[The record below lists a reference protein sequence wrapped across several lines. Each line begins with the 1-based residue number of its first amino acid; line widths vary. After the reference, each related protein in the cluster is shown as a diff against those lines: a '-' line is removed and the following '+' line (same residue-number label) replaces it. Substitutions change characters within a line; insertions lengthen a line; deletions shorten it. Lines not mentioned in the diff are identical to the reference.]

1 MLENIQ
7 RDTSLP
13 REGRLKT
20 KLKKGDPA
28 MKILALDLGK
38 YKTVGCE
45 YEAATGQ
52 HKFHT
57 VGTNAQA
64 LHDLLVEVGPD
75 RVVIEICSIAGWV
88 SDLVQS
94 LEIEL
99 QVANPSDDAWRWRKV
114 KRKND
119 RQDSLKL
126 AQLSTVNQL
135 RTVHIP
141 ESETRQWRALIGY
154 RQQLVRRRTKIKN
167 HIRDLLL
174 REGELLPRGAK
185 CWTQQG
191 VAALAAKARPLAEV
205 AMSELWR
212 GELGVELSQLRAMQE
227 QVQIVEEKLNQIGAG
242 DERVKRLRTAPGVGP
257 RLAEAVVALF
267 DDPKRFKTGGQVSAY
282 IGMVPKQLDSGE
294 TERSGR
300 ITRQGNRLV
309 RSLLVEVA
317 WAGLRHNPWAR
328 ATYERISGGKKS
340 RKKLAIVAVGRK
352 LLVRC
357 WAMLRDEQ
365 PWRGETKPK
374 PALPA
379 TARSAAG

>member
-1 MLENIQ
+1 
-7 RDTSLP
+7 
-13 REGRLKT
+13 
-20 KLKKGDPA
+20 

-38 YKTVGCE
+38 YKTVACE
-45 YEAATGQ
+45 YEAENG
-52 HKFHT
+52 KYRFHT
-57 VGTNAQA
+57 VVSTPQA
-64 LHDLLVEVGPD
+64 LHDLLVEVEPD
-75 RVVIEICSIAGWV
+75 RVVIEICSMAGWV
-88 SDLVQS
+88 SDLVLS
-94 LEIEL
+94 LDIEL

-114 KRKND
+114 RRKND
-119 RQDSLKL
+119 RQDALK
-126 AQLSTVNQL
+126 AARLSAVNQL

-141 ESETRQWRALIGY
+141 ERETRQWRALIAY

-185 CWTQQG
+185 CWSQEG

-205 AMSELWR
+205 EMNELWR
-212 GELGVELSQLRAMQE
+212 GELRAELTQLRAMQE
-227 QVQIVEEKLNQIGAG
+227 QVQLVEEKLNELGAA

-257 RLAEAVVALF
+257 RLAEAVVALL
-267 DDPKRFKTGGQVSAY
+267 DDPQRFKTVGQVSAY

-294 TERSGR
+294 TERRGR

-317 WAGLRHNPWAR
+317 WIGLRHNPWAR

-340 RKKLAIVAVGRK
+340 RKKIAIVAVGRK

-365 PWRGETKPK
+365 PWRDETKPK
-374 PALPA
+374 TKPRPRSKPARPA
-379 TARSAAG
+379 VV